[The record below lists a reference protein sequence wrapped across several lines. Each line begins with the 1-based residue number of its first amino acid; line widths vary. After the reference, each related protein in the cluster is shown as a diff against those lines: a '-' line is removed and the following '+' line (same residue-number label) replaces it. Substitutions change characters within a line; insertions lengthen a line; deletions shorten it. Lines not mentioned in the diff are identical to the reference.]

1 MWEVIVLHFS
11 LKWIIDCK
19 KYDAYYKNDCTDIKR
34 DFPTYMFLKSEFV
47 YLDYISIMVMCVFK
61 IHYFSNLLDKSKR
74 I

>member
-1 MWEVIVLHFS
+1 MVSYSFTFFFEMDYRLQ
-11 LKWIIDCK
+11 
-19 KYDAYYKNDCTDIKR
+19 KYDAYYKIDRTDIKR